1 MQSFILKLKNL
12 VEPILLTF
20 IKIIRDLIKVV

>member
-12 VEPILLTF
+12 VEPMLLMF
-20 IKIIRDLIKVV
+20 VKIIRDLIKVV